1 MYWLI
6 SMGFL
11 CFRYALVLPLLVEN
25 DDDVDDVE
33 DDDDADADADIN
45 EPLFVFRLSSTC
57 CCC

>member
-25 DDDVDDVE
+25 DDDVDDAE

>member
-33 DDDDADADADIN
+33 DDDDADADADVN

>member
-25 DDDVDDVE
+25 DDDVDDAE
-33 DDDDADADADIN
+33 DDDDADADIN